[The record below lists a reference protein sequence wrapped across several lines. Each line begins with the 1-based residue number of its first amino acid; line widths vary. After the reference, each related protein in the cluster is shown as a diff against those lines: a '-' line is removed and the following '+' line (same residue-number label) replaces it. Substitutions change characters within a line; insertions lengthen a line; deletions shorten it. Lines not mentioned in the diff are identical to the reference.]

1 MNSKFDYDLLS
12 AMMTNANMGWWEAD
26 LKTESYI
33 CSEYISRLLGLDEDG
48 TISFKDFN
56 KRILKEEQRHTTTH
70 SFDNI
75 RQTQETVYL
84 LNTVEDPTWIRS
96 KICLQR
102 TDENGNVKVYGIAE
116 TQDGPDMSSASQA
129 LQERNRLLH
138 NIYKYLPVGIELY
151 NREGI
156 LIDMNDKEQEMFH
169 LKQKEDLLGIN
180 IFENPIFP
188 EEMKSKLRKHE
199 NADFTFRYDFSKIG
213 NYYKTQKKTGT
224 IDLVTKVTS
233 LYDDNHNLTNY
244 LLINADKTETTV
256 AYNKIQEF
264 ESHFELIGDYAKV
277 GYANYDLLN
286 EQGYA
291 QRSWYKNLG
300 EKTETPLSE
309 IIGTYNHL
317 HPDDRTIMLDF
328 LQNVKRGLAHKLSRE
343 VRVLKED
350 GSFMWTHVN
359 IIVERYMPEQ
369 NIIEIICINYDITQL
384 KKTEAMLIQAKEKA
398 EEADRLKS
406 AFLAN
411 MSHEIRTPLNAIIG
425 FSSLLHYVENEQER
439 EQYISLINHNN
450 QLLLKLIND
459 VLDLSK
465 IEAGHIEL
473 HSEWFNPAEL
483 IEESI
488 TEYERNVPAGVKL
501 FARYPAAPGQIE
513 HDPMRIKQILNNFIS
528 NALKNTV
535 QGYIEVYYETDTDG
549 IRISV
554 SDTGCGI
561 PPDKLGM
568 IFERFEKVD
577 SFAQGAGLGLSICKS
592 IVEKMNGVITVDSTM
607 GVGSTFT
614 VELPCRTRPS

>member
-1 MNSKFDYDLLS
+1 
-12 AMMTNANMGWWEAD
+12 
-26 LKTESYI
+26 
-33 CSEYISRLLGLDEDG
+33 
-48 TISFKDFN
+48 
-56 KRILKEEQRHTTTH
+56 
-70 SFDNI
+70 
-75 RQTQETVYL
+75 
-84 LNTVEDPTWIRS
+84 
-96 KICLQR
+96 
-102 TDENGNVKVYGIAE
+102 
-116 TQDGPDMSSASQA
+116 
-129 LQERNRLLH
+129 
-138 NIYKYLPVGIELY
+138 
-151 NREGI
+151 
-156 LIDMNDKEQEMFH
+156 
-169 LKQKEDLLGIN
+169 
-180 IFENPIFP
+180 
-188 EEMKSKLRKHE
+188 MKSKLRKHE

-300 EKTETPLSE
+300 EKTETPLSK

-384 KKTEAMLIQAKEKA
+384 KQTEAMLIQAKEKA

-425 FSSLLHYVENEQER
+425 FSSLLHYVGKRAGKGTVHLFDKPQQPTVAQTNQRRSGPFQDRGRTHRAPFRMVQSGRTHRGKYYRVRTER
-439 EQYISLINHNN
+439 S
-450 QLLLKLIND
+450 
-459 VLDLSK
+459 
-465 IEAGHIEL
+465 GR
-473 HSEWFNPAEL
+473 SETL
-483 IEESI
+483 CQGI
-488 TEYERNVPAGVKL
+488 
-501 FARYPAAPGQIE
+501 RYPPGQIE

-528 NALKNTV
+528 NALKNHRAGT
-535 QGYIEVYYETDTDG
+535 Y
-549 IRISV
+549 RSV
-554 SDTGCGI
+554 
-561 PPDKLGM
+561 L
-568 IFERFEKVD
+568 R
-577 SFAQGAGLGLSICKS
+577 
-592 IVEKMNGVITVDSTM
+592 NGHRRNKNQCFRYWMRYSPQTNW
-607 GVGSTFT
+607 
-614 VELPCRTRPS
+614 E